1 MTGGEKLLI
10 GGAVGAVL
18 LALYA
23 SKASASTA
31 PVVPVSTTLVPPS
44 FGLSTANINRIGAGA
59 GVIGN
64 VIGSS
69 YLGPIGRVAGAS
81 ARTDTVTNIAK
92 TQDAAATL
100 GSVVTGRTSVT
111 SGIARIGGD
120 VAATAISPIK
130 SIGHALGF

>member
-10 GGAVGAVL
+10 GGAAGAVL

-23 SKASASTA
+23 KKRTGAAPTA
-31 PVVPVSTTLVPPS
+31 VAVPTGGGGGS
-44 FGLSTANINRIGAGA
+44 GLIAVIGNGAGA
-59 GVIGN
+59 IGTA
-64 VIGSS
+64 VGTA
-69 YLGPIGRVAGAS
+69 YLGPLGRIAGAS
-81 ARTDTVTNIAK
+81 AKTDTVVNLKK

-100 GSVVTGRTSVT
+100 GNVVTGRTSVT

-130 SIGHALGF
+130 SLGHALGF